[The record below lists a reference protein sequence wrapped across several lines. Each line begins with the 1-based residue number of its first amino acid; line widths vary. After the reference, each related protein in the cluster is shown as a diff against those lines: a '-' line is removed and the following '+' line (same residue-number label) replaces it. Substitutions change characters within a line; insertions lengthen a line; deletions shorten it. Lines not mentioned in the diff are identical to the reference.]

1 MTSRFNVA
9 ILGASGLVGQR
20 LQELLWDH
28 PMFRVVAIA
37 GSPNSV
43 GLMHEEIE
51 WRLETPRP
59 RYDILICSMSD
70 IPDVDIAFSAL
81 PNNVAEVGDYIGD
94 EE

>member
-1 MTSRFNVA
+1 MTGRFNVA

-51 WRLETPRP
+51 WRLETPH
-59 RYDILICSMSD
+59 
-70 IPDVDIAFSAL
+70 
-81 PNNVAEVGDYIGD
+81 D
-94 EE
+94 EKMFTPEGLKRFAR